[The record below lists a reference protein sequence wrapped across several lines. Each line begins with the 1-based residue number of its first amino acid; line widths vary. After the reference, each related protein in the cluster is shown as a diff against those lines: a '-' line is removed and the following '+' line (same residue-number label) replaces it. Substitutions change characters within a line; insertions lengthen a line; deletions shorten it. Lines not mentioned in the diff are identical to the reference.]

1 MTSMFRFDQTFARAL
16 ENDFGLSLRWRR
28 PALRLRSVARA
39 ALLACVA
46 LALLFFS
53 AGAAHA
59 AEDVFSAATRRNRP

>member
-1 MTSMFRFDQTFARAL
+1 MTSMFRIDQTFVRTL

-28 PALRLRSVARA
+28 PALCLRSVARV